1 LLLSVWFYTQVRVS
15 RKLDATNA
23 VYDFADS
30 GESTAGCASLAWQA
44 LGEDAKRKHN
54 TAGLFSHGFK
64 VEDEATFLR
73 VSGTMTGYAIH
84 YLIQIPPSQLP
95 ASACLQRHSIANPYS
110 QRT

>member
-1 LLLSVWFYTQVRVS
+1 
-15 RKLDATNA
+15 

-73 VSGTMTGYAIH
+73 VSGKMAGALKKRKRKSI
-84 YLIQIPPSQLP
+84 LP
-95 ASACLQRHSIANPYS
+95 ASA
-110 QRT
+110 